1 MDALSVQTI
10 RNKYEKYFLVEDY
23 LYRMIDKDEP
33 SHFKITNIINYKKI
47 STNNCN
53 ISEVH
58 KLIHIHFHTKY
69 L

>member
-10 RNKYEKYFLVEDY
+10 RNKYEKFFLVEDY

-33 SHFKITNIINYKKI
+33 SYFKITNIINYKKI

-53 ISEVH
+53 ISEVY